1 MATIA
6 ATLPVAR
13 TRPRRPRNQPVSGRA
28 CFPDTVFVKQIDN
41 SRLRREVDREKR
53 RECYS
58 LLGLG
63 ILVFL
68 VGFGYTW
75 QHFNCL
81 RNGYELESLKAQRSG
96 LEESNR
102 ELRLEKAHLDSLER
116 IDALARQ
123 ELGLKTPAPQQVIAV
138 DSVPSADSRTEVAR
152 NFAAS
157 GPPPAKPAY
166 SPDRS
171 AEGR

>member
-28 CFPDTVFVKQIDN
+28 CFPDTVFVKRIDN
-41 SRLRREVDREKR
+41 SRLRREVDRGKR

-68 VGFGYTW
+68 FAFGHAW

-81 RNGYELESLKAQRSG
+81 RNGYEVQSLKAQQAT

-102 ELRLEKAHLDSLER
+102 DLRLERARLNSLDR
-116 IDALARQ
+116 IDTVARQ
-123 ELGLKTPAPQQVIAV
+123 ELGLKTPAPQQVVVVVAPGPASGNAELAR
-138 DSVPSADSRTEVAR
+138 DFSPSSGPKPSAPSYLSSEER
-152 NFAAS
+152 
-157 GPPPAKPAY
+157 
-166 SPDRS
+166 
-171 AEGR
+171 